1 MIIATSILAEASNE
15 EFDNGKKDDL

>member
-1 MIIATSILAEASNE
+1 MVIATSILVEAGNE